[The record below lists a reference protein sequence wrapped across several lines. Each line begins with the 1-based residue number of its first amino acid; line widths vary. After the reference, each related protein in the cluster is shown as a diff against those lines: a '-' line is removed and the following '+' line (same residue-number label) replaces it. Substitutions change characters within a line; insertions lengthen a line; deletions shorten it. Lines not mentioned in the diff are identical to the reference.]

1 MENKESY
8 INFSTVLSSEPALKT
23 APVKNEANYNSQY
36 VLLEALREI

>member
-23 APVKNEANYNSQY
+23 APVKNEGKFNSQY